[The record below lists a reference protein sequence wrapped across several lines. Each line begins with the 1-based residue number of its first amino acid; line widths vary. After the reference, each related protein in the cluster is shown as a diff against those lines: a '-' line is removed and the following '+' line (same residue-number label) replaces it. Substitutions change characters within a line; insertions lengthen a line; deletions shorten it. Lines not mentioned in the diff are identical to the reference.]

1 MDEEIVRLV
10 REAGVVGEG
19 GAGFPTHIKLA
30 SSVDV
35 LIANGCECEPL
46 LALDTSLITHHPEE
60 VVRGLEIASKATGAH
75 RVIMAI
81 KTKRH
86 QAIDAIRPLVEEKG
100 WEMFLTSDVYP
111 AGDEHVLVWETTGRV
126 VPPGGI
132 PLEVGVVVQNV
143 GTLSSISLAMGKKP
157 VITKRVTITGAV
169 YSPATFTLPLGTS
182 FSQAISLAGGATCQE
197 PVVIEGGPMTGKL
210 IDDLEKSVV
219 KTTSGII
226 VLPRNHPLVRQ
237 RFNSQRSSLF
247 RSRTCI
253 QCFYCT
259 LTCPR
264 YLLGHPLEP
273 HLLMRN
279 VSYGM
284 VSSQLAETASLC
296 SECNL
301 CELYS
306 CPAGVF
312 PRGVNVYIKGEL
324 SRHKKIYKRPSRE
337 WKPIPNRD
345 GRLVPTKR
353 LIYRLGLSSFP
364 EEVEESNEKVYPSRV
379 CLPLKQHIGIP
390 AVPVKKIGDLV
401 KRGEVIADIPPDAV
415 GARLHASISGRVVA
429 IGESMV
435 IESGDRE

>member
-1 MDEEIVRLV
+1 MDEKIVQLV

-19 GAGFPTHIKLA
+19 GAGFPTHIKLS
-30 SSVDV
+30 SSVDT

-46 LALDTSLITHHPEE
+46 LSLDTSLITNRPEE
-60 VVRGLEIASKATGAH
+60 VIRGLEIVSKATNAQ
-75 RVIMAI
+75 RVIVAI

-86 QAIDAIRPLVEEKG
+86 RAVEAIRSLVEEKG
-100 WEMFLTSDVYP
+100 WEMFLASDVYP
-111 AGDEHVLVWETTGRV
+111 AGDEHVLVWEATGRV

-132 PLEVGVVVQNV
+132 PLDVGVVVQNV
-143 GTLSSISLAMGKKP
+143 GTLSSISLAMENKP
-157 VITKRVTITGAV
+157 VITKRVTVTGAV
-169 YSPATFTLPLGTS
+169 CSPATFTLPIGTP
-182 FSQAISLAGGATCQE
+182 FSQAITIAGGANCQE

-210 IDDLEKSVV
+210 IDDLEKPVV

-226 VLPRNHPLVRQ
+226 VLPRNHPLVKQ
-237 RFNSQRSSLF
+237 RFNSQRSSLY

-273 HLLMRN
+273 HLLMRS
-279 VSYGM
+279 VSYGV
-284 VSSQLAETASLC
+284 VSSQLVETAYLC

-312 PRGVNVYIKGEL
+312 PRGVNVYLKEEL
-324 SRHKKIYKRPSRE
+324 SRQKKRYKRPFRE
-337 WKPIPNRD
+337 WKPIPGRD

-364 EEVEESNEKVYPSRV
+364 EEVEENNESYHPFRV
-379 CLPLKQHIGIP
+379 TIPLKQHIGVP
-390 AVPVKKIGDLV
+390 AVPMKKVGDMVKK
-401 KRGEVIADIPPDAV
+401 GEVIAGIPPDVV
-415 GARLHASISGRVVA
+415 GAQLHASISGKVVA

-435 IESGDRE
+435 IEAGDRV